1 MEKRTPSNPFQ
12 GTDQGSLPL
21 MFLFAEISNG
31 NGVREAGRE
40 TDYLTDDHN
49 SDTD

>member
-1 MEKRTPSNPFQ
+1 MDNTSGLFPNEDK
-12 GTDQGSLPL
+12 GTLPL
-21 MFLFAEISNG
+21 MFSFAEISNG

-40 TDYLTDDHN
+40 TDYLTDNHN

>member
-1 MEKRTPSNPFQ
+1 MENTTGLFPNEDPEALPF
-12 GTDQGSLPL
+12 
-21 MFLFAEISNG
+21 MFLFAEASNG
-31 NGVREAGRE
+31 NGKREAGRE